1 MLDVLWRLGKTTS
14 SQGSTVMS
22 AASETATPSPL
33 ANGSGTANGSAAPVP
48 PANEQNALNLTI
60 SFDNDADEE
69 ATILNISGQDQS
81 DLLMQLTGA
90 LSALELHV
98 LAATI
103 KTTDDGQVLDVFRV
117 VDNKGNKVLEARFES
132 IKNQIL
138 SFAASSS
145 RSGKPAIYGIAAT
158 AELQRIKPL
167 SEDSNLEVCC

>member
-1 MLDVLWRLGKTTS
+1 
-14 SQGSTVMS
+14 MS

-33 ANGSGTANGSAAPVP
+33 TNDNGSSTANSSAVPVP

-69 ATILNISGQDQS
+69 ATILNVSGQDQS

-117 VDNKGNKVLEARFES
+117 VDNKGIKVPESRFDS

-167 SEDSNLEVCC
+167 SEDSNLEVCVLL